1 MAWNTAKMQAIF
13 DRWAHGRSGAI
24 PTELIARCAPTR
36 SEALNM
42 RGIFQFLVDLYAE
55 ALLPSRVIPKTS
67 NLGA

>member
-1 MAWNTAKMQAIF
+1 
-13 DRWAHGRSGAI
+13 
-24 PTELIARCAPTR
+24 
-36 SEALNM
+36 M